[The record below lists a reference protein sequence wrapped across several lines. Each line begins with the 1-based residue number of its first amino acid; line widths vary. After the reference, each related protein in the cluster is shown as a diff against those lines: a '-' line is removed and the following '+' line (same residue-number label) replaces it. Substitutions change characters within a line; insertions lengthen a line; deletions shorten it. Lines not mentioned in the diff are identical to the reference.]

1 MAKIK
6 SNMVGIITCP
16 EGKAREDFWLDSAVN
31 NLSNLRLGVR
41 VSKTGSKKWMAR
53 FRVGGSGTKDRRVTL
68 GGYGNPKNGLLDYRA
83 AVSKAVQM
91 HAELQDGKDPAAV
104 KKNQKQKR
112 ITAGNNVA
120 WLLAEWLKRHCV
132 KLKPHTADN
141 YKQILTT
148 HLMPEIGDMPFG
160 SITKRD
166 MIDALENIQDASSAK
181 MAERVRIYAT
191 CFFNWAQKADL
202 IEVPPTFNLPTFAKQ
217 IERERILSDDE
228 IRAIWTAADAYRE
241 DSSFGDLIKLLFLT
255 GQRRNEIA
263 TMQRADINLAKA
275 RYTIPGERN
284 KSGRLHDVPLS
295 PQSQRIIGLRL
306 DDEYEYLFPA
316 SAARYAGKNSPDL
329 IKRDK
334 PMSGWS
340 KMKKQLDQASGVT
353 GWHLHDIRRTVGTN
367 LAELEVPRLTISRI
381 LNHKEGGV
389 TSIYDRHG
397 YFKEKLAALDLWAR
411 RLDEILKLESIDNVV
426 NLVTQNRA

>member
-1 MAKIK
+1 MPTIK
-6 SNMVGIITCP
+6 TNMIGTVKCP
-16 EGKAREDFWLDSAVN
+16 SGKGREDFWLENAVN
-31 NLSNLRLGVR
+31 GFPNLTLGVR
-41 VSKTGSKKWMAR
+41 VSRNGNKKWIAR
-53 FRVGGSGTKDRRVTL
+53 YRVGGGSSMRRRLTL

-83 AVSKAVQM
+83 AVRKAVQM
-91 HAELQDGKDPAAV
+91 HADAQDGNDPAAV
-104 KKNQKQKR
+104 KRQQKEKR
-112 ITAGNNVA
+112 ITGGNNVE

-132 KLKPHTADN
+132 KLKPNTADN
-141 YKQILTT
+141 YQQILKT

-191 CFFNWAQKADL
+191 CLFNWAQKADL
-202 IEVPPTFNLPTFAKQ
+202 IEVPPTFNLPTYAKQ

-228 IRAIWTAADAYRE
+228 IRAIWTAADNYRA
-241 DSSFGDLIKLLFLT
+241 DSSFGDLVKLLFLT

-263 TMQRADINLAKA
+263 TMQRADINIAKA

-295 PQSQRIIGLRL
+295 PQSQRIIGPRL
-306 DDEYEYLFPA
+306 DDEYEHLFPA
-316 SAARYAGKNSPDL
+316 SAARYAGQNSPDL

-353 GWHLHDIRRTVGTN
+353 NWHLHDIRRTVGTN
-367 LAELEVPRLTISRI
+367 LGELGVPRFTISRI

-389 TSIYDRHG
+389 TDIYDRAS
-397 YFKEKLAALDLWAR
+397 YFAEKRDALERWAR
-411 RLDEILKLESIDNVV
+411 HLDTILTPDGGENVV
-426 NLVTQNRA
+426 PLLQTTV